1 MAKRRR
7 RTRALVSVLVVLVLA
22 GVAGTIFYLDYHQA
36 KTNDK
41 EKKVEVAKQK
51 AAAGFQLAGHVSAVT
66 ATLVTIKLANGKVSK
81 VETTLQTRVHTATP
95 GTIDDVKK
103 GMRALVRKKAGV
115 ARSVQEILVLP
126 ATSRVGQ
133 AILGTGF
140 GFVWSSL
147 ADGRSGP
154 RLNMVNATVDTA
166 HVAPRTDIVVGAKVI
181 VRAVKT
187 VTKPVR
193 SIATDIVVMPAGT
206 AFVS

>member
-7 RTRALVSVLVVLVLA
+7 RTSALISVLVVLVLA

-41 EKKVEVAKQK
+41 EKKVDVAKQK
-51 AAAGFQLAGHVSAVT
+51 AAAGVQLLGRVTAVT
-66 ATLVTIKLANGKVSK
+66 ASSVTLKLANGKLIK
-81 VETTLQTRVHTATP
+81 VETTAQTRVHTATP
-95 GTIDDVKK
+95 GTIADVKK
-103 GMRALVRKKAGV
+103 GMRAVVRKKARV
-115 ARSVQEILVLP
+115 VRSVQEILVLP
-126 ATSRVGQ
+126 PTSRVGQ

-154 RLNMVNATVDTA
+154 KLNMVDATVDTA

-181 VRAVKT
+181 VRTVKT

-193 SIATDIVVMPAGT
+193 TIATDVVVMPPGT

>member
-7 RTRALVSVLVVLVLA
+7 RTRALVSVVVVLVLA

-51 AAAGFQLAGHVSAVT
+51 AAAGFQLMGHVSAVT
-66 ATLVTIKLANGKVSK
+66 ATSVTVKLANGKLSK
-81 VETTLQTRVHTATP
+81 VVTTPQTRLHTATP
-95 GTIDDVKK
+95 GSIGDVKP
-103 GMRALVRKKAGV
+103 GLRALVRKKAGA
-115 ARSVQEILVLP
+115 ARVVQEILVLP
-126 ATSRVGQ
+126 STSRVGQ

-147 ADGRSGP
+147 NDGRSGP
-154 RLNMVNATVDTA
+154 RLNMVDATVDTA
-166 HVAPRTDIVVGAKVI
+166 HVSTRADIVVGAKVI
-181 VRAVKT
+181 VRAVRT

-193 SIATDIVVMPAGT
+193 AIATDIVVMPAGT
-206 AFVS
+206 TFVS

>member
-7 RTRALVSVLVVLVLA
+7 RPRALISVLVVLVLA

-41 EKKVEVAKQK
+41 QKKVDVAKEK
-51 AAAGFQLAGHVSAVT
+51 AAAGFQLMGHVSAVS
-66 ATLVTIKLANGKVSK
+66 ATSVTITLAHGKLSK
-81 VETTLQTRVHTATP
+81 VETTAQTRVHTATP
-95 GTIDDVKK
+95 GNIDDVKK
-103 GMRALVRKKAGV
+103 GQRALVRKKAGAV
-115 ARSVQEILVLP
+115 RSVQEILVLP
-126 ATSRVGQ
+126 PTSRVGQ

-154 RLNMVNATVDTA
+154 KLNMVDATVDTA
-166 HVAPRTDIVVGAKVI
+166 RAAPRTDIVVGAKVI

-193 SIATDIVVMPAGT
+193 AIATDIVVMPAGT
-206 AFVS
+206 TFVS